1 MVDRLQG
8 VNITPSAS
16 SVARPMVRAEQ
27 VNTRS
32 GIGDF
37 LSGLG
42 KLNPTL
48 QQFGATLQAEDNDP
62 QRRQDEA
69 ARVQFQTM
77 GKSAAD
83 IASID
88 TRGMNER
95 EMRALG
101 FRQGTAYA
109 SEVQLKIQQEIA
121 SAPPGSVNVDQL
133 YAKYQQEANKQFA
146 GNSTAMRGWSET
158 MDPFL
163 GNMKQGVFKD
173 GVKEQLTQRAS
184 TVQAV
189 FSAEW
194 SKVAASNPG
203 DTEAGLAAIT
213 KMAKENEQFLG
224 MSLVEQGDV
233 LKNLVTQAS
242 LAGDPTQVK
251 ALGEFDVNGQK
262 LKNIMG
268 PVYDNLTIQAANRE
282 EDSRQK
288 RMQPLV
294 ADWLFNAEVGA
305 LDAVTLHQMEKE
317 MKAGNI
323 TRSTYSQIVA
333 KNRNSLEHQQTE
345 LYKEEKRLAGA
356 KYIQSA
362 EPDFIQ
368 QAADGTL
375 PALQADDTVLPLRD
389 GTFVT
394 VTSKDKIAKGLAGA
408 VDQRARFKVEA
419 LGKDAT
425 PEQQAA
431 AKADAEIE
439 VYAANSMLPEA
450 QKKSAQSLLRRS
462 NSDIEITD
470 ADRAGVGDLM
480 RITRH
485 ADGLIDDVV
494 QTDKDKAFVYT
505 LTSLASIGPV
515 DDAIRQA
522 RQARANYDTRTPLAG
537 KDLEDTVAKVT
548 DLLKVDQE
556 GTLWDS
562 TSPWG
567 NDVSGMI
574 KKQVRALQG
583 IELSGDAL
591 AETVSRV
598 IKSNTTK
605 YNGFMVNTQG
615 LPVNNPNQFNAML
628 DSVTATIKAD
638 PKYKDVEVTYLRN
651 GQDTSFVPMALH
663 NGVPTPIP
671 GLRYTF
677 KQIQRTYNDALKAD
691 PQRNFDQNIK
701 KSNDKRTAREMRQMS
716 PF

>member
-1 MVDRLQG
+1 MADRLQG
-8 VNITPSAS
+8 VNIAPSANA
-16 SVARPMVRAEQ
+16 VARPMVRAEQ
-27 VNTRS
+27 VVERS

-48 QQFGATLQAEDNDP
+48 QQFANTLQAEENDP
-62 QRRQDEA
+62 QGRQDEA
-69 ARVQFQTM
+69 ARIQFQTM
-77 GKSAAD
+77 GKSAGD

-95 EMRALG
+95 ETRALG

-109 SEVQLKIQQEIA
+109 NEVQLKIQQEIA
-121 SAPPGSVNVDQL
+121 NAPPGSVNVDQL
-133 YAKYQQEANKQFA
+133 YDKYQQEANKQFA
-146 GNSTAMRGWSET
+146 GNTTAMRGWAET

-189 FSAEW
+189 FSSEW
-194 SKVAASNPG
+194 AKVSASSPG
-203 DTEAGLAAIT
+203 DPQAGLAAIT

-224 MSLVEQGDV
+224 MSLQEQGDV
-233 LKNLVTQAS
+233 LKNLLTQAS
-242 LAGDPTQVK
+242 MSGDPTQVQ
-251 ALGEFDVNGQK
+251 ALGEFDVSGQK

-268 PVYDNLTIQAANRE
+268 PVFENLSIQAANRS
-282 EDSRQK
+282 EDNRQK
-288 RMQPLV
+288 RMQPLIS
-294 ADWLFNAEVGA
+294 DWQFTAEVGA
-305 LDAVTLHQMEKE
+305 LDMVTMHQMDKE

-323 TRSTYSQIVA
+323 TRAAYSQIIS
-333 KNRNSLEHQQTE
+333 KNHNALEKQRAE
-345 LYKEEKRLAGA
+345 LYQQQKRLAGSN
-356 KYIQSA
+356 YIQQV
-362 EPDFIQ
+362 EPDLIQ

-375 PALQADDTVLPLRD
+375 PALQSEDTVLPQPD

-394 VTSKDKIAKGLAGA
+394 VTSKDKVARGLAGA
-408 VDQRARFKVEA
+408 VDQRSRFKVEA

-439 VYAANSMLPEA
+439 VYAANSLLPEA
-450 QKKSAQSLLRRS
+450 QKKSAQALLRRS
-462 NSDIEITD
+462 NFDIEITD

-485 ADGLIDDVV
+485 ADGLIDEVV
-494 QTDKDKAFVYT
+494 QTGKDKAFVYT

-537 KDLEDTVAKVT
+537 KVLDETVDKVT
-548 DLLKVDQE
+548 ELLKVDQE
-556 GTLWDS
+556 GYVFDTKS
-562 TSPWG
+562 TWG

-591 AETVSRV
+591 AETVARV
-598 IKSNTTK
+598 IKSNATK

-615 LPVNNPNQFNAML
+615 LPVNNPSQFNAML
-628 DSVTATIKAD
+628 DAVTATIKAD
-638 PKYKDVEVTYLRN
+638 PKYKDMEITYLRN
-651 GQDTSFVPMALH
+651 GQDTSFVPMALYK
-663 NGVPTPIP
+663 GIPTPIP

-677 KQIQRTYNDALKAD
+677 KQIQRTYNEAVKAD

-716 PF
+716 P

>member
-1 MVDRLQG
+1 MEDRLQG
-8 VNITPSAS
+8 VNIAPSANA
-16 SVARPMVRAEQ
+16 VARPMVRAEQ
-27 VNTRS
+27 VVERS

-42 KLNPTL
+42 KLNPIL
-48 QQFGATLQAEDNDP
+48 QQFGNTLQAEENDP

-69 ARVQFQTM
+69 ARIQFQTM
-77 GKSAAD
+77 GKSAGD

-95 EMRALG
+95 ETRALG

-109 SEVQLKIQQEIA
+109 NEVQLKIQQEIA

-189 FSAEW
+189 FSSEW
-194 SKVAASNPG
+194 AKVSESNPG
-203 DTEAGLAAIT
+203 DPQAGLAAIT

-224 MSLVEQGDV
+224 MSLQEQGDV
-233 LKNLVTQAS
+233 LKNLLTQAS
-242 LAGDPTQVK
+242 MSGDPTQVQ

-268 PVYDNLTIQAANRE
+268 PVFDNLSIQAANRS
-282 EDSRQK
+282 EDNRQK
-288 RMQPLV
+288 RMQPLIS
-294 ADWLFNAEVGA
+294 DWQFSAEVGA
-305 LDAVTLHQMEKE
+305 LDMVTMHQMDKE

-323 TRSTYSQIVA
+323 TRAAYSQIIS
-333 KNRNSLEHQQTE
+333 KNHNALEKQRTE
-345 LYKEEKRLAGA
+345 LYQQQKRLAGSN
-356 KYIQSA
+356 YIQQV
-362 EPDFIQ
+362 EPNLIQ

-375 PALQADDTVLPLRD
+375 PALQSEDTVLPQPD

-394 VTSKDKIAKGLAGA
+394 VSSKDKVARGLAGA

-419 LGKDAT
+419 LGKGAT
-425 PEQQAA
+425 PEQRAA

-450 QKKSAQSLLRRS
+450 QKKSAQALLRRS

-485 ADGLIDDVV
+485 ADGLIDEVV

-537 KDLEDTVAKVT
+537 KVLDETVDKVT
-548 DLLKVDQE
+548 ELLKVDHD
-556 GTLWDS
+556 GYVWDTSS
-562 TSPWG
+562 TWG

-591 AETVSRV
+591 AEAVSRV
-598 IKSNTTK
+598 IKANTTK
-605 YNGFMVNTQG
+605 YNGFIVNTQG
-615 LPVNNPNQFNAML
+615 LPVNNPSQFNAML
-628 DSVTATIKAD
+628 DTVTATIKAD
-638 PKYKDVEVTYLRN
+638 QKYKDMEITYLRN
-651 GQDTSFVPMALH
+651 GQDTSFVPMALYK
-663 NGVPTPIP
+663 GIPTPIP

-677 KQIQRTYNDALKAD
+677 KQIQRTYNEAVKAD

-716 PF
+716 P

>member
-16 SVARPMVRAEQ
+16 SVARPMVRSEQ
-27 VNTRS
+27 INTRS

-109 SEVQLKIQQEIA
+109 SEIQLKMQQEIA
-121 SAPPGSVNVDQL
+121 SAPPGSINIDEL
-133 YAKYQQEANKQFA
+133 YAKYQQEAATRFN

-163 GNMKQGVFKD
+163 GNAKQGVFKD

-194 SKVAASNPG
+194 SKVAAANPG

-224 MSLVEQGDV
+224 MSLQEQGDV

-268 PVYDNLTIQAANRE
+268 PVYDNLTIQAANRN

-294 ADWLFNAEVGA
+294 AEWLFNAEVGA
-305 LDAVTLHQMEKE
+305 LDVVTLHQMENE
-317 MKAGNI
+317 MKAGNV
-323 TRSTYSQIVA
+323 TRSTYSQIVT
-333 KNRNSLEHQQTE
+333 KNRNALEHQQTE
-345 LYKEEKRLAGA
+345 LYKEEKRLAGT
-356 KYIQSA
+356 KFIQSA
-362 EPDFIQ
+362 EPDLIQ

-425 PEQQAA
+425 PEQKAA
-431 AKADAEIE
+431 VKADAEIE
-439 VYAANSMLPEA
+439 VYAANNMLPEA
-450 QKKSAQSLLRRS
+450 QKKSAQALLRRT
-462 NSDIEITD
+462 NSDSDITD

-485 ADGLIDDVV
+485 ADGMIDDVV
-494 QTDKDKAFVYT
+494 QTDKDKAFVYL

-522 RQARANYDTRTPLAG
+522 RQSRANYDTRTPLAG
-537 KDLEDTVAKVT
+537 KALEDTVANVT
-548 DLLKVDQE
+548 ELLKVDEE
-556 GTLWDS
+556 GVLWNSSS
-562 TSPWG
+562 TWG
-567 NDVSGMI
+567 NDVSGAI
-574 KKQVRALQG
+574 KQQVRALQG
-583 IELSGDAL
+583 IELSGEEL
-591 AETVSRV
+591 AKTVARV
-598 IKSNTTK
+598 FKANTTK
-605 YNGFMVNTQG
+605 YNGFMVNTRG
-615 LPVNNPNQFNAML
+615 LPVNNPSQFNSML

-638 PKYKDVEVTYLRN
+638 PKYKDMEITYLRN
-651 GQDTSFVPMALH
+651 GQDTTFVPMAIH
-663 NGVPTPIP
+663 KGVPTPIP

-701 KSNDKRTAREMRQMS
+701 KSNEKRTAREMRQMA
-716 PF
+716 P

>member
-1 MVDRLQG
+1 MADRLQG
-8 VNITPSAS
+8 VNITPSANTI
-16 SVARPMVRAEQ
+16 ARPMVRAEQ
-27 VNTRS
+27 INTHS

-42 KLNPTL
+42 KLNPAL
-48 QQFGATLQAEDNDP
+48 QQLGANLQADDNDP
-62 QRRQDEA
+62 RKRQDEA

-95 EMRALG
+95 ETRALG

-109 SEVQLKIQQEIA
+109 NEVQLKIQQEIA
-121 SAPPGSVNVDQL
+121 NAPPGSVNVDQL
-133 YAKYQQEANKQFA
+133 YAKYQQEAASRFND
-146 GNSTAMRGWSET
+146 NSTAMRGWSET

-163 GNMKQGVFKD
+163 GQMKQGVFKD
-173 GVKEQLTQRAS
+173 GVKEQLTQRAA

-189 FSAEW
+189 FSSEW

-203 DTEAGLAAIT
+203 DAEAGLAAIT

-224 MSLVEQGDV
+224 MSLQEQGEV

-242 LAGDPTQVK
+242 LAGDPTQVQ
-251 ALGEFDVNGQK
+251 ALGEFDVKGQK
-262 LKNIMG
+262 LKNTMG
-268 PVYDNLTIQAANRE
+268 PVFDNLSIQAGNRN
-282 EDSRQK
+282 EDNRQK
-288 RMQPLV
+288 RMQPLIS
-294 ADWLFNAEVGA
+294 DWQLNAAVGA
-305 LDAVTLHQMEKE
+305 LDMTTMHQMEKE

-323 TRSTYSQIVA
+323 TRSTYSQIIA
-333 KNRNSLEHQQTE
+333 QNRNAIEKQRTD
-345 LYKEEKRLAGA
+345 LYQEQKRLAGTQ
-356 KYIQSA
+356 YMQQV
-362 EPDFIQ
+362 EPDLIQ
-368 QAADGTL
+368 QAADGTVS
-375 PALQADDTVLPLRD
+375 ALQADDTVLPQHD

-394 VTSKDKIAKGLAGA
+394 VNSKDKIARGLNGA
-408 VDQRARFKVEA
+408 VEQRAHFKVEA

-425 PEQQAA
+425 PEQKAA

-450 QKKSAQSLLRRS
+450 QKKSAQALLRRT
-462 NSDIEITD
+462 NSDSDITD

-537 KDLEDTVAKVT
+537 KALDDTVEKVT
-548 DLLKVDQE
+548 ELLKVDQE
-556 GTLWDS
+556 GVFWD
-562 TSPWG
+562 TSSHWG
-567 NDVSGMI
+567 NDVSGAI
-574 KKQVRALQG
+574 KQQVRALQG

-598 IKSNTTK
+598 FKANTTK
-605 YNGFMVNTQG
+605 YNGFMINTRG
-615 LPVNNPNQFNAML
+615 LPVNNPSQFNSML

-638 PKYKDVEVTYLRN
+638 PKYKDTEVTYLRN
-651 GQDTSFVPMALH
+651 GQDTSFVPMVIYK
-663 NGVPTPIP
+663 GVPTPIP

-677 KQIQRTYNDALKAD
+677 KQIQRTYNEALKAD
-691 PQRNFDQNIK
+691 PQRNFDQNIQ
-701 KSNDKRTAREMRQMS
+701 KSNVKRTAREMRQMA
-716 PF
+716 P

>member
-1 MVDRLQG
+1 MADRLQG
-8 VNITPSAS
+8 VNLAPNAS
-16 SVARPMVRAEQ
+16 TASRPMVRAEQ
-27 VNTRS
+27 VTERS

-69 ARVQFQTM
+69 ARIQFQTM
-77 GKSAAD
+77 GKSSAD

-95 EMRALG
+95 ETRALG

-109 SEVQLKIQQEIA
+109 NEVQLKIQQEIA

-163 GNMKQGVFKD
+163 TNAKQGVFKD
-173 GVKEQLTQRAS
+173 GVKEQLTQRAA

-189 FSAEW
+189 FSSEW
-194 SKVAASNPG
+194 AKVSASAPG
-203 DTEAGLAAIT
+203 NAEAGLKAIT

-224 MSLVEQGDV
+224 MSLAEPGEV

-268 PVYDNLTIQAANRE
+268 PVYDNMSIQAANRS
-282 EDSRQK
+282 EDNRQK

-294 ADWLFNAEVGA
+294 SEWMFNADVGA
-305 LDAVTLHQMEKE
+305 LDMVMMHQMDKE

-323 TRSTYSQIVA
+323 TRAAYSQIIS
-333 KNRNSLEHQQTE
+333 KNRNALEKQRNELHQEQ
-345 LYKEEKRLAGA
+345 KRLAGSH
-356 KYIQSA
+356 YMQQV
-362 EPDFIQ
+362 EPDLIQ

-375 PALQADDTVLPLRD
+375 PALQADDTILPQQD

-394 VTSKDKIAKGLAGA
+394 VNSKDKIARGLAGA
-408 VDQRARFKVEA
+408 VEQRARFKVEA
-419 LGKDAT
+419 LGKGAT
-425 PEQQAA
+425 PGQQAA

-450 QKKSAQSLLRRS
+450 QKKSAQALLRRT

-480 RITRH
+480 RIARH
-485 ADGLIDDVV
+485 ADGLIDEVV

-537 KDLEDTVAKVT
+537 KALEDTVAKVT
-548 DLLKVDQE
+548 DLLKVDEE
-556 GTLWDS
+556 GYVFDTKS
-562 TSPWG
+562 TWG

-605 YNGFMVNTQG
+605 YNGFLVNTQG
-615 LPVNNPNQFNAML
+615 LPVNKPSQLNSML

-638 PKYKDVEVTYLRN
+638 PKYKDMEITYLRN
-651 GQDTSFVPMALH
+651 GQDASFVPMALYK
-663 NGVPTPIP
+663 GVPTPIP

-677 KQIQRTYNDALKAD
+677 KQIQRTYNDAVKAD
-691 PQRNFDQNIK
+691 PQRAFDQNIK
-701 KSNDKRTAREMRQMS
+701 KSNDKRTAREMRQMA
-716 PF
+716 P